1 MEFPS
6 PRPDEDSARLLKLVC
21 ESVSIERHIDL
32 LRWLQG
38 DVQRYLPHDVL
49 LAGWGDFEQGAVQ
62 HDILSELPGVRSYG
76 IGAESLPFLLGKFH
90 DHWTG
95 SQRKPLLLPFRE
107 FEYLLGSDS
116 LPGSL
121 CGTLRTM
128 RSVLICGIGDERG
141 GFDCLYALMR
151 HEQIPVAC
159 TGNALTVL
167 LPHIDTA
174 LRQVK
179 HLPQQSR
186 RRPPVQ
192 PVIPEDAFGLS
203 EREAE
208 IMAWVA
214 MGKTNSEIGTILNI
228 SGFTVKN
235 HMQRIFRKLNV
246 YSRAQAVSKVVSVA
260 ADG

>member
-1 MEFPS
+1 MEFQS
-6 PRPDEDSARLLKLVC
+6 TRPDEDSARLLKLIC

-38 DVQRYLPHDVL
+38 EVQRYLPHDVL
-49 LAGWGDFEQGAVQ
+49 LAGWGDFEQGSVQ
-62 HDILSELPGVRSYG
+62 HDILSELPGMRSYG

-90 DHWTG
+90 DRWTAAE
-95 SQRKPLLLPFRE
+95 RRPLLLPFRE
-107 FEYLLGSDS
+107 FEYLLGSNS

-128 RSVLICGIGDERG
+128 RSVLICGLGDERG
-141 GFDCLYALMR
+141 GFDCVYALMHR
-151 HEQIPVAC
+151 EEIPGAC
-159 TGNALTVL
+159 TGNTLNVL

-186 RRPPVQ
+186 RLAPAQ
-192 PVIPEDAFGLS
+192 PVAPEDAFGLS